1 MENNLLS
8 ILLIEDDSL
17 DIINVERE
25 LKKIKTR
32 YSLHIAKN
40 GKIALDMLKG
50 ENGAE
55 KLDPLP
61 LIILLDINM
70 PKMNGFE
77 FLQAIRNDSEFD
89 SIKVFIMTTSNEE
102 GDKLMAKKLGI
113 EGYIVKPL
121 SFEKHSNSSSSLDT
135 FGLFIE
141 LVK

>member
-1 MENNLLS
+1 MENNLLNV
-8 ILLIEDDSL
+8 LLIEDDSL
-17 DIINVERE
+17 DIINAERE

-50 ENGAE
+50 ENGYE

-70 PKMNGFE
+70 PKMDGFE
-77 FLQAIRNDSEFD
+77 FLKIIRGDHEYD

-102 GDKLMAKKLGI
+102 GDKLNAKKLGI

-121 SFEKHSNSSSSLDT
+121 TFEKHANSSSSLDT

-141 LVK
+141 LLK